1 MKKTQYD
8 EFSEEYDSHMQL
20 VKTNESDIIDK
31 LGLAD
36 KEIDVLELGSG
47 SGIDAERLLEKYP
60 NIRSYKG
67 LDNSVKMKK
76 IAKERVKDKRVSFEM
91 ADIDNYVFSEE
102 RYDLVFGIF
111 SIHYTN
117 DLEKLM
123 KNIFRCLKKDG
134 VFFIKDAHPLVGF
147 FRKKSK
153 DYRAKEK
160 VVFPVA
166 GGGKVMVEHPTFTVD
181 EYVNA
186 AVKAGFKIEKLDEQM
201 GSQSEVLGISDYKI
215 PTKLILVLRK

>member
-8 EFSEEYDSHMQL
+8 GFSKEYDSHMKL
-20 VKTNESDIIDK
+20 VKTNEGDIVDK
-31 LGLAD
+31 LGLTD

-47 SGIDAERLLEKYP
+47 SGIDAERLLGRYP
-60 NIRSYKG
+60 KIRTYRG
-67 LDNSVKMKK
+67 LDNSIGMQK
-76 IAKERVKDKRVSFEM
+76 IAEERVKDKRVSFEQ
-91 ADIDNYVFSEE
+91 ADIDGYVFSEE
-102 RYDLVFGIF
+102 KYDLVFGIF

-123 KNIFRCLKKDG
+123 KNVYGCLKKEG
-134 VFFIKDAHPLVGF
+134 IFFIKDSHPLVGF

-153 DYRAKEK
+153 DYRVKEK

-181 EYVNA
+181 EYINA
-186 AVKAGFKIEKLDEQM
+186 ATEAGFKIEKLDEQM
-201 GSQSEVLGISDYKI
+201 GSQSEVLGINGYKI
-215 PTKLILVLRK
+215 PTKLILILRK